1 MATRHFAHHQ
11 PSFLKVFMN
20 ELLSKFIPI
29 IFAILFLSLIIYV
42 AVLIFKLRRVVPTN
56 EVHIIQSSKT
66 TMSYGK
72 DTENGN
78 TYYEWPS
85 WMPKIGLT
93 KIILPVSVF
102 DLDLQDYEAYDK
114 GRLPFVVDVKSFFRI
129 HDSNLAAQRVA
140 SFDDL
145 KSQLK
150 AIVQGAVRTILAS
163 NEIEAI
169 MQGRSEFGEAFTSE
183 VREQLTNWGVVPVK
197 NIELMDIRDATDSQ
211 VIHNIMEKK
220 KSLIEMQSRSEVA
233 ENMKTAKVAEINAK
247 RETEVQEQDAIQK
260 VGERKAETDKAV
272 GIANEKSTQEVAE
285 QVKITKERQMEVVK
299 VTEVKQA
306 EITKEVQLVKAEQD
320 KQTSII
326 NAEAAKQKLMI
337 VAEGEKQKTVLDAEG
352 LLESKQRESQGI
364 ALEGQARADAEKAMQ
379 LAPVQAQ
386 IVLANE
392 IGSNDKYQQ
401 YLLAVE
407 QIKAN
412 QVVGVEQARALEKAD
427 IKIIANTGDVS
438 SGISNLGDVLSSKGG
453 TSLAAMLE
461 GLAQTESG
469 KALVNKISG
478 K

>member
-1 MATRHFAHHQ
+1 M
-11 PSFLKVFMN
+11 
-20 ELLSKFIPI
+20 
-29 IFAILFLSLIIYV
+29 
-42 AVLIFKLRRVVPTN
+42 
-56 EVHIIQSSKT
+56 
-66 TMSYGK
+66 
-72 DTENGN
+72 
-78 TYYEWPS
+78 
-85 WMPKIGLT
+85 
-93 KIILPVSVF
+93 
-102 DLDLQDYEAYDK
+102 
-114 GRLPFVVDVKSFFRI
+114 
-129 HDSNLAAQRVA
+129 
-140 SFDDL
+140 
-145 KSQLK
+145 
-150 AIVQGAVRTILAS
+150 
-163 NEIEAI
+163 
-169 MQGRSEFGEAFTSE
+169 
-183 VREQLTNWGVVPVK
+183 
-197 NIELMDIRDATDSQ
+197 
-211 VIHNIMEKK
+211 
-220 KSLIEMQSRSEVA
+220 
-233 ENMKTAKVAEINAK
+233 
-247 RETEVQEQDAIQK
+247 
-260 VGERKAETDKAV
+260 GERKAETDKAV
-272 GIANEKSTQEVAE
+272 GIANEKSTQEIAE
-285 QVKITKERQMEVVK
+285 QVKITKEREMEVVK

-306 EITKEVQLVKAEQD
+306 EINKEVQVVKAEQD

-461 GLAQTESG
+461 GLAQTDSG

-478 K
+478 Q